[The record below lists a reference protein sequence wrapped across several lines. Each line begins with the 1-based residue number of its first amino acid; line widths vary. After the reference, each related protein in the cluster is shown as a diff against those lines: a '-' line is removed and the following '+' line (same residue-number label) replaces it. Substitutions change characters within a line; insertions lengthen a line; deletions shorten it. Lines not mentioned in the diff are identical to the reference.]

1 MYLSIAFLLIAS
13 VSNAQIKYRSDG
25 KLTIG
30 NTEPEQFYGITTY
43 GGGMY
48 FKSKTSNFF
57 QIDVTPAATRLASH
71 YDQVVFYNTRLSRF
85 NSIQVQNVYN
95 YSDARAK
102 TDIAKLNYGLSTVD
116 KLNAVTYS
124 LKIQTLLLQVCLK
137 QGKWKRNWIISAR
150 GRTSF
155 A

>member
-1 MYLSIAFLLIAS
+1 MRLTLMFRSVLAIAFLLIAS

-124 LKIQTLLLQVCLK
+124 FKDTDPAAASMFK
-137 QGKWKRNWIISAR
+137 TGGNGKEN
-150 GRTSF
+150 GL
-155 A
+155 